1 MKICNYDSFKS
12 GVKYDPRTKPAQS
25 HCLDNQLP
33 EQRCDVEDGT
43 MIRHLIGCAGPK
55 I

>member
-12 GVKYDPRTKPAQS
+12 GMKYDPRTKPAQS

-43 MIRHLIGCAGPK
+43 MILHLIGCARPK